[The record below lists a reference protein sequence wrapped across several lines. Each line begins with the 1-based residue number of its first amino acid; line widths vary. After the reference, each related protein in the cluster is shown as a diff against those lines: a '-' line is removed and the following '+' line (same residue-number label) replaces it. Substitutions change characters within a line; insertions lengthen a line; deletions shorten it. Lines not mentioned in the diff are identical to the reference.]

1 MILPDLTP
9 TKRTVSWSTAQSA
22 RGAGAGMGGR
32 FNHNGAFMDRISI
45 VGGEPLHGTIP
56 ISGAKNAAL
65 PLMIASLLTPDTLI
79 LDNVPRLADVSLLQR
94 ILNNHGVDVMLNG
107 KRPGDTAYQ
116 GQTLHLSASGI
127 VDTTA
132 PYEMVSKMRASF
144 WVIGP
149 LVARMGEAKVSL
161 PGGCAIGTRPVDLH
175 IQALKNLG
183 AEVEVDAGYVIA
195 RAPRGLRGGEVAFPK
210 VTVGGT
216 HTALMAASLA
226 RGTTVIANAAREP
239 EIGDVADCLNKMG
252 AKISGAGT
260 SRIVVE
266 GVPHLHGA
274 RHSVLPDRIETGTFA
289 IAAAMTGGDVML
301 EGARPELLQAP
312 LDVLAQAG
320 AQIAATN
327 AGIRIARNGAGI
339 LPVDVTT
346 TPFPGFPTDL
356 QAQFMALM
364 TCAKGP
370 SRITETIFENRFMH
384 VQELARLGARIQLD
398 GETAT
403 IEGNSRLK
411 GAPVM
416 ATDLR
421 ASVSLVIAALA
432 AEGETMV
439 NRVYHLDR
447 GFERLEDKLSA
458 CGAKISRI
466 SG

>member
-1 MILPDLTP
+1 
-9 TKRTVSWSTAQSA
+9 
-22 RGAGAGMGGR
+22 
-32 FNHNGAFMDRISI
+32 MDRISI
-45 VGGEPLHGTIP
+45 VGGQPLHGSIP

-65 PLMIASLLTPDTLI
+65 PLMIASLLTRDTMI

-107 KRPGDTAYQ
+107 KRPGDSAYQ
-116 GQTLHLSASGI
+116 GQTLHISAAGI
-127 VDTTA
+127 VDTKA
-132 PYEMVSKMRASF
+132 PYELVSKMRASF

-149 LVARMGEAKVSL
+149 LVARMGEARVSL

-175 IQALKNLG
+175 IQALQSLG
-183 AEVEVDAGYVIA
+183 AEIDVDAGYVIA
-195 RAPRGLRGGEVAFPK
+195 RAPDGLRGGDIVFRK

-226 RGTTVIANAAREP
+226 RGTTVIENAAREP
-239 EIGDVADCLNKMG
+239 EVVDVADCLNKMG
-252 AKISGAGT
+252 AKITGAGT
-260 SRIVVE
+260 SKIVVE
-266 GVPHLHGA
+266 GVPQLSGA
-274 RHSVLPDRIETGTFA
+274 RHTVLPDRIETGTFA
-289 IAAAMTGGDVML
+289 IAVAMTGGDVLL
-301 EGARPELLQAP
+301 EGGRPELLQTA
-312 LDVLAQAG
+312 LDVLAQTG
-320 AQIAATN
+320 AEIAPTN
-327 AGIRIARNGAGI
+327 AGIRVARNGAGI
-339 LPVDVTT
+339 VPVDVSTA
-346 TPFPGFPTDL
+346 PFPGFPTDL
-356 QAQFMALM
+356 QAQLMALM
-364 TCAKGP
+364 TRANGT

-384 VQELARLGARIQLD
+384 VQELARLGARIHLN

-403 IEGNSRLK
+403 VEGRSRLR

-458 CGAKISRI
+458 CGAQISRI
-466 SG
+466 AG